1 MTDASAA
8 ATEAAARVGRIF
20 CWHELMTGD
29 VEKAKAFYGALLG
42 WKTSDMSIGEH
53 GSYTIF
59 HEQDGD
65 PGICGMMGMEGP
77 EWEGIPPH
85 WMMYI
90 MVDDVDAHAA
100 KITELGGNVCVP
112 PTDIPNIG
120 RFAVVQDPTG
130 ATFSIFTGAGGEGC

>member
-8 ATEAAARVGRIF
+8 AEHAAKVGRIF
-20 CWHELMTGD
+20 CWHELMSND
-29 VEKAKAFYGALLG
+29 VEKAKAFYGELLG
-42 WKTSDMSIGEH
+42 WKTSEMTVGEH

-59 HEQDGD
+59 HETEGD
-65 PGICGMMGMEGP
+65 PGIAGMMGMDGP

-90 MVDDVDAHAA
+90 MVDDVDAQTARV
-100 KITELGGNVCVP
+100 TELGGNVCVP

-130 ATFSIFTGAGGEGC
+130 ATFSLFTSANAEG